1 MSSHSPSTDEEK
13 AVARA
18 NESDE
23 VLGGASSGDDAA
35 PVAAPASE
43 RQIRGFQ
50 WALIICSILS
60 SMFIY
65 ALDGTITAD
74 LIPAIVN
81 QFGSV
86 SKLPWLSVGFMAG
99 AFVAILPVGKLYAK
113 YNAKWVYTISVVI
126 FLAASALCGAAP
138 NMDAI
143 IVGRVFLGVS
153 GSAMYCGILTLVAV
167 NTVDH
172 ERPAYISLCGLVWG
186 VGTVIGPV
194 IGGAF
199 QKVDWRWAFYINL
212 IIGGIFIPAYLF
224 VLPSFDPMPKS
235 VSLTAR
241 AKNFDFLGSIL
252 FIASNLCLIL
262 AMNFGGNLYPW
273 GSGSIITFFVVGGVG
288 LIAFCVQQRYS
299 WLTTPVDRIF
309 PAQLLRIKEANLL
322 FLCTVCTNAAVFI
335 PIFNIPV
342 YFQFSRN
349 EDALNA
355 AVRLLP
361 LIVLASAGMLFNGF
375 LMVKF
380 GYYWP
385 WYTVGGAMA
394 LVGNVLLYMIDATTP
409 AANIYGYEILVGLGI
424 GICNQAGYGVV
435 HALVAPEDKG
445 NAVPFMMTA
454 QYSGI
459 TLGLS
464 IAGAVFLNYAMIDLR
479 ALLPG
484 YPDDQLN
491 AIISGTSGSAFET
504 VPVELRGAV
513 VDIIVDS
520 LRKVFIPS
528 FVGAAGAFVLSFFL
542 NKKRFFH
549 KGDEVPVHMG

>member
-1 MSSHSPSTDEEK
+1 MSGSFSNSPSDEEK
-13 AVARA
+13 TVDSGR
-18 NESDE
+18 NELE
-23 VLGGASSGDDAA
+23 TSSGGSLGE
-35 PVAAPASE
+35 PAQPAQ
-43 RQIRGFQ
+43 RAIRGFT
-50 WALIICSILS
+50 WALVICSILS

-81 QFGSV
+81 DFGSV

-99 AFVAILPVGKLYAK
+99 AFVAILPVGKIYGK
-113 YNAKWVYTISVVI
+113 YNAKWVYTTSIII
-126 FLAASALCGAAP
+126 FLAASAVCGAAP
-138 NMDAI
+138 NMNAI
-143 IVGRVFLGVS
+143 IVGRVLLGVS
-153 GSAMYCGILTLVAV
+153 GSAVYCGILTLVAV
-167 NTVDH
+167 NTLDH

-199 QKVDWRWAFYINL
+199 QKVNWRWAFYINL
-212 IIGGIFIPAYLF
+212 IIGGLFIPAYLF
-224 VLPSFDPMPKS
+224 LLPSFDPLPKTI
-235 VSLTAR
+235 SLSQR
-241 AKNFDFLGSIL
+241 AKNFDFLGTVL
-252 FIASNLCLIL
+252 FVAANMCLIL
-262 AMNFGGNLYPW
+262 AINFGGVLYPW
-273 GSGSIITFFVVGGVG
+273 NSGSIIALFVVGGVG
-288 LIAFCVQQRYS
+288 LIAFCIQQRFS
-299 WLTTPVDRIF
+299 WLTTSVDRIF
-309 PAQLLRIKEANLL
+309 PAQLLNISEANLL

-342 YFQFSRN
+342 YFQFTRN
-349 EDALNA
+349 ESALIA

-385 WYTVGGAMA
+385 WYTIGGAMA
-394 LVGNVLLYMIDATTP
+394 LVGNTLLYMIDADTP

-445 NAVPFMMTA
+445 NAVPFMMVS

-464 IAGAVFLNYAMIDLR
+464 ISGAVFLNYAMNDLR
-479 ALLPG
+479 TLLPTFA
-484 YPDDQLN
+484 DEQLN
-491 AIISGTSGSAFET
+491 AIISGTSGTAIDT
-504 VPVELRGAV
+504 VPLELRGAV
-513 VDIIVDS
+513 VSIIVQS
-520 LRKVFIPS
+520 LRRVFIPAL
-528 FVGAAGAFVLSFFL
+528 VGAAGAFILSFFL
-542 NKKRFFH
+542 SKKRFFK
-549 KGDEVPVHMG
+549 KGDQVPVHMG

>member
-1 MSSHSPSTDEEK
+1 MSSHSPSDEEK
-13 AVARA
+13 ATESRR
-18 NESDE
+18 NEVDE
-23 VLGGASSGDDAA
+23 VLAGASGEEDT
-35 PVAAPASE
+35 VQASQ
-43 RQIRGFQ
+43 RQIHGFS

-81 QFGSV
+81 EFGSV

-113 YNAKWVYTISVVI
+113 YNAKWVYTISVII
-126 FLAASALCGAAP
+126 FLAASAVCGAAP
-138 NMDAI
+138 NMNAI
-143 IVGRVFLGVS
+143 IVGRVLLGVS

-167 NTVDH
+167 NTADH

-186 VGTVIGPV
+186 VGTVIGPI

-199 QKVDWRWAFYINL
+199 QRVNWRWAFYINL
-212 IIGGIFIPAYLF
+212 IIGGVFIPAYLF
-224 VLPSFDPMPKS
+224 VLPSFDPLPKS
-235 VSLTAR
+235 MSLTQR
-241 AKNFDFLGSIL
+241 AKNYDFLGTLL
-252 FIASNLCLIL
+252 FIGSNLCLIL
-262 AMNFGGNLYPW
+262 AMNFGGVLYPW
-273 GSGSIITFFVVGGVG
+273 NSASIIVFFVVGGCG
-288 LIAFCVQQRYS
+288 LVAFAIQQRFS

-309 PAQLLRIKEANLL
+309 PAQLLHIKEANLL
-322 FLCTVCTNAAVFI
+322 FICSVCTNAAVFI

-349 EDALNA
+349 ESALDA

-375 LMVKF
+375 FMVKF

-385 WYTVGGAMA
+385 WYTIGGAMA
-394 LVGNVLLYMIDATTP
+394 VAGNVLLYLIDVDTP
-409 AANIYGYEILVGLGI
+409 AAQIYGYEILVGLGI

-445 NAVPFMMTA
+445 NAVPFMMVA

-464 IAGAVFLNYAMIDLR
+464 IAGAVFINYAMLDLR
-479 ALLPG
+479 SLLPAFS
-484 YPDDQLN
+484 DEQLN
-491 AIISGTSGSAFET
+491 AIISGTSGSAINL
-504 VPVELRGAV
+504 VPEELRGAV
-513 VDIIVDS
+513 ISIIVES

-542 NKKRFFH
+542 SKERFF
-549 KGDEVPVHMG
+549 KKTDAVAIHMG